1 MDRNLLGIAPTIV
14 AIFLLAGCATVPPPA
29 LSKDEAVSRVR
40 TVYSSGASSWTR
52 YELPANTT
60 GTGPHDFYNLFVR
73 TKSLEDAVYGISIA
87 TSGKVS
93 HGDAK
98 VSTDTSGSLEV
109 NDRQQ
114 LSVGFGQKVEILEAT
129 FDRGFLER
137 SVTNGAQIKI
147 SSSRGAV
154 DFAIPDWMFGALL
167 KVADQ
172 NDTHRR
178 FSRELKARQ
187 DQNQQR
193 RDLYVTAHPNLPE
206 GIKAAILAGH
216 ILIGMSTEDA
226 RASLGAPVSI
236 NRTGTATGVY
246 EQWVYGETTF
256 LYFEKGILRS
266 WQDSR

>member
-1 MDRNLLGIAPTIV
+1 MARHLLGIAPTIV
-14 AIFLLAGCATVPPPA
+14 AIFLLAGCAAVPPPA

-73 TKSLEDAVYGISIA
+73 TKSLEDAVYGINIA

-98 VSTDTSGSLEV
+98 VSVDTSGSLEV
-109 NDRQQ
+109 NERQQ
-114 LSVGFGQKVEILEAT
+114 LSVGFGQTVEILEAT
-129 FDRGFLER
+129 FDRGFLEQ

-147 SSSRGAV
+147 SSSRGVV

-167 KVADQ
+167 EVADQ
-172 NDTHRR
+172 NDSHRR
-178 FSRELKARQ
+178 FSKELKARQ
-187 DQNQQR
+187 DETQQR
-193 RDLYVTAHPNLPE
+193 RELYVKAHPNLPE
-206 GIKAAILAGH
+206 GIKAAVLAGQ
-216 ILIGMSTEDA
+216 ILIGMSTEA
-226 RASLGAPVSI
+226 AQASWGAPGKI
-236 NRTGTATGVY
+236 NRTGTAKGVH
-246 EQWVYGETTF
+246 EQWVYGDNTY
-256 LYFEKGILRS
+256 LYFDNGTLRS